1 MDLLKG
7 RIRPLYFKYPSAAF
21 GSALIS
27 SIYGIVDMAMVG
39 QYQGPQG
46 TAAMAVI
53 SPIWNIIYSLG
64 LLMGIGGSVLLSTL
78 RYALGTTAVFGLIWT
93 ALCDFVPNLFIHIF
107 MQPTAEILA
116 IAPFIVRSYGLS
128 FSLLPLNIF
137 STYYFQALL
146 KPRTSFIVSVGR
158 GALVSGMLIYL
169 MPLRLGANAIWF
181 AMPLTEAVTA
191 VFVIAMMPCYTKA
204 S

>member
-1 MDLLKG
+1 
-7 RIRPLYFKYPSAAF
+7 
-21 GSALIS
+21 
-27 SIYGIVDMAMVG
+27 
-39 QYQGPQG
+39 
-46 TAAMAVI
+46 MAVI